1 VSEQE
6 ETRFEAQA
14 AMVVDLYEAEVIDDD
29 TALDI
34 LVEASGQAEWRC
46 GLALAQEEKG
56 RLWAAEWRLHGK
68 RGDDG
73 TWTP

>member
-1 VSEQE
+1 VSAEFDAE
-6 ETRFEAQA
+6 HFELQA
-14 AMVVDLYEAEVIDDD
+14 AMVVDLYEVAFIDDD

-46 GLALAQEEKG
+46 GLALAQEEKD
-56 RLWAAEWRLHGK
+56 RLWAAEWRPLK

-73 TWTP
+73 TWTS